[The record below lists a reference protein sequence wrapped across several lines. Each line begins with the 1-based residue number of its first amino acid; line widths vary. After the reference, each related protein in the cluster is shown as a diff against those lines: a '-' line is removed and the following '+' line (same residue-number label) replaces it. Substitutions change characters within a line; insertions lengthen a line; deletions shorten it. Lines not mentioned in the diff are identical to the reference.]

1 MRVIHATQ
9 TRSTLMAFKKL
20 SSDVFAY
27 SSKGFGVQEEHP
39 SSARPDFRSLDEGF
53 RISSTSPSL
62 REVRS
67 TFWVGRYA
75 RETTV

>member
-1 MRVIHATQ
+1 
-9 TRSTLMAFKKL
+9 MAFKKL

-27 SSKGFGVQEEHP
+27 SAKGFGVQEEHP
-39 SSARPDFRSLDEGF
+39 SSARPDFRSW
-53 RISSTSPSL
+53 SSTSPFL